1 VDGADGG
8 LDGRA
13 ESTVVVIV
21 RTADAGRRAIAQP
34 ILVGSAR
41 NRVAIQRRR
50 ACEHGRG
57 NSASTI

>member
-1 VDGADGG
+1 MVD
-8 LDGRA
+8 A

-21 RTADAGRRAIAQP
+21 RTADAGRRAIPQP

-41 NRVAIQRRR
+41 SRVAIQRRR

-57 NSASTI
+57 NSASAIQA